1 MAMNMGVGFSVGMN
15 YGVEMGLSL
24 RGMNQNLTTP
34 SYNQFATFN
43 QSLLTPTGG
52 MDENMQ

>member
-24 RGMNQNLTTP
+24 RGIGQNM
-34 SYNQFATFN
+34 AMA
-43 QSLLTPTGG
+43 G
-52 MDENMQ
+52 